1 MIAGAPDPSRLLEIS
16 STLGGGRILVVGDLM
31 LDRYVAGAVDR
42 VSPEAPVPVMRVDRE
57 TEMPGGA
64 GNVARNVAS
73 LGGRAAL
80 VGSVGD
86 DAAGARLTE
95 LLADEEGLTLHAVVR
110 PDAPTTVKTRYL
122 ASGQQLLR
130 ADVESAAAPPPD
142 VLSRIAGRARAELPG
157 ADVVVLSDYA
167 KGVLS
172 DGVVAEIVAAAAS
185 AGAPVVVDP
194 KSPDL
199 ARYRG
204 AFLVSPNQDELS
216 RATGTAIE
224 DDRSAASA
232 AGKAVTEAGVGAVLV
247 TRGAQGM
254 TLVVAGGEPLHLRT
268 RPRQVFDVS
277 GAGDTAVA
285 TVAAALAAGHGLEE
299 AAALANA
306 CAGIVVG
313 KVGTAT
319 VDAGELAAAL
329 QANVPPD
336 PGGPGGKVVSRRAAR
351 DRIALWRRCGK
362 RVAFTNGC
370 FDLIHPGHVS
380 LLDQARATG
389 DALIVGLNS
398 DASARRLKGAGRPVQ
413 TAAARASV
421 LAGFSAVDLVVEF
434 DEDTPLSLIEAIGP
448 DVLVKGADYAEE
460 DVVGG
465 DLVKSR
471 GGRVVL
477 AELAEGHSTSG
488 AIDRIERRAGG
499 DA

>member
-1 MIAGAPDPSRLLEIS
+1 MPDLSRLLEIS
-16 STLGGGRILVVGDLM
+16 PTLGEGQVLVVGDLM
-31 LDRYVAGAVDR
+31 LDRYIVGTVDR
-42 VSPEAPVPVMRVDRE
+42 VSPEAPVPIMRVDRE

-73 LGGRAAL
+73 LGGQATL
-80 VGSVGD
+80 VGLIGD

-95 LLADEEGLTLHAVVR
+95 LLADEEGLTLRAVVR

-130 ADVESAAAPPPD
+130 ADVEGAAAPPPD
-142 VLSRIAGRARAELPG
+142 ILSRVVDLARAELPG

-172 DGVVAEIVAAAAS
+172 DGVIAELVAAAAS
-185 AGAPVVVDP
+185 ANAPVVVDP
-194 KSPDL
+194 KSPNL

-204 AFLVSPNQDELS
+204 AFLVSPNRDELS

-224 DDRSAASA
+224 DDRSAAAA

-254 TLVVAGGEPLHLRT
+254 TLVVAGEKPLHLRT
-268 RPRQVFDVS
+268 RSRQVFDVS

-285 TVAAALAAGHGLEE
+285 TVATALAAGHGLEE
-299 AAALANA
+299 AAALANV

-319 VDAGELAAAL
+319 VDAGELATAL
-329 QANVPPD
+329 QADVPPD
-336 PGGPGGKVVSRRAAR
+336 REGPGGKVVSRHTAR
-351 DRIALWRRCGK
+351 DRIARWRRRDK
-362 RVAFTNGC
+362 RVVFTNGC

-380 LLDQARATG
+380 LLEQARAAG

-413 TAAARASV
+413 PAAARASI
-421 LAGFSAVDLVVEF
+421 LASLSAVDLVVEF
-434 DEDTPLSLIEAIGP
+434 GEDTPLSLIEAIRP
-448 DVLVKGADYAEE
+448 DVLVKGADYAGEN
-460 DVVGG
+460 VVGG
-465 DLVKSR
+465 DLVKSY

-488 AIDRIERRAGG
+488 TIGRIERRAGG
-499 DA
+499 DT

>member
-1 MIAGAPDPSRLLEIS
+1 MPDPSRLLEIS
-16 STLGGGRILVVGDLM
+16 PTLGKGRVLVVGDLM
-31 LDRYVAGAVDR
+31 LDRYVAGTVDR

-80 VGSVGD
+80 VGLIGG

-95 LLADEEGLTLHAVVR
+95 LLAVEERLTLHPVAC

-130 ADVESAAAPPPD
+130 ADVEGAAAPPPD
-142 VLSRIAGRARAELPG
+142 VLSRIVDRAVAELPG
-157 ADVVVLSDYA
+157 ADVAVLSDYA

-172 DGVVAEIVAAAAS
+172 AGVVAEIVAAAAS
-185 AGAPVVVDP
+185 AGVPVIVDP

-204 AFLVSPNQDELS
+204 AFLVSPNRDELS

-224 DDRSAASA
+224 DDRSAAAA

-254 TLVVAGGEPLHLRT
+254 TLVVAGEAPLHLRT
-268 RPRQVFDVS
+268 RARQVFDVS

-299 AAALANA
+299 AAALANV

-329 QANVPPD
+329 RAGAPPD
-336 PGGPGGKVVSRRAAR
+336 PEGPGGKIVSRRAAC
-351 DRIALWRRCGK
+351 DRIAGWRRRDK

-380 LLDQARATG
+380 LLEQARAAG

-421 LAGFSAVDLVVEF
+421 LAGLSAVDLVVEF
-434 DEDTPLSLIEAIGP
+434 GEDTPLSLIEAIRP

-465 DLVKSR
+465 DLVKSY

-477 AELAEGHSTSG
+477 AGLAEGHSTSG
-488 AIDRIERRAGG
+488 TIGRIERRAGG
-499 DA
+499 GA

>member
-16 STLGGGRILVVGDLM
+16 STLGGGRVLVVGDLM

-73 LGGRAAL
+73 LGGRSAL

-142 VLSRIAGRARAELPG
+142 VLSRIADRARAELPG

-204 AFLVSPNQDELS
+204 AFLVSPNQDELA
-216 RATGTAIE
+216 RATGTAIG

-329 QANVPPD
+329 QANAPPD
-336 PGGPGGKVVSRRAAR
+336 PGGKVVSRRAAR

-398 DASARRLKGAGRPVQ
+398 DASARRLKGAGRPIQ

>member
-16 STLGGGRILVVGDLM
+16 STLGGGRVLVVGDLM

-172 DGVVAEIVAAAAS
+172 DGVVAEIVAAAAA

-204 AFLVSPNQDELS
+204 AFLVSPNQDELA
-216 RATGTAIE
+216 RATGTAIG

-268 RPRQVFDVS
+268 RPQQVFDVS

-329 QANVPPD
+329 QANAPPD
-336 PGGPGGKVVSRRAAR
+336 PGGAGGKVVSRRAAR

-434 DEDTPLSLIEAIGP
+434 DEDTPLSLIEAIRP

-499 DA
+499 DT

>member
-1 MIAGAPDPSRLLEIS
+1 MIAGAPDPSRLLEMPA
-16 STLGGGRILVVGDLM
+16 TLGAGRVLVVGDLM

-80 VGSVGD
+80 VGSIGD
-86 DAAGARLTE
+86 DAAGARLAG
-95 LLADEEGLTLHAVVR
+95 LLTDEEGLTLHAVVR

-142 VLSRIAGRARAELPG
+142 VLSQVVDRARAELPK

-216 RATGTAIE
+216 RATGTAIG

-232 AGKAVTEAGVGAVLV
+232 AGRAAAEAGVGAVLV
-247 TRGAQGM
+247 TRGARGM
-254 TLVVAGGEPLHLRT
+254 TLVAAGGEPLHLRT

-319 VDAGELAAAL
+319 VDAGELADAL
-329 QANVPPD
+329 RADAPPD
-336 PGGPGGKVVSRRAAR
+336 RGEPEGKVVSRRAAR
-351 DRIALWRRCGK
+351 DRVARWRRCGK

-370 FDLIHPGHVS
+370 FDLVHPGHVS
-380 LLDQARATG
+380 LLDQARAAG

-434 DEDTPLSLIEAIGP
+434 DEDTPLSLIEAVRP

-465 DLVKSR
+465 DLVRSR

-477 AELAEGHSTSG
+477 AELVEGHSTSG
-488 AIDRIERRAGG
+488 AIGRIARRAGG
-499 DA
+499 DT